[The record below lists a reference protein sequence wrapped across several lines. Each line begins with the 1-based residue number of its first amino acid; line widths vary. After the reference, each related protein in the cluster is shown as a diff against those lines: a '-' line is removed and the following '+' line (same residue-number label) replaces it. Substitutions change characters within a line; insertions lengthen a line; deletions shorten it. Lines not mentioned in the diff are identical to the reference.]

1 MITEKGDHLKELGV
15 LITSDAVQENGFLLL
30 ANAALLRRDLVPQP
44 LPFSYGYAIFL
55 GGLKLALDFVNLAP
69 GLVEVLVVALPLA
82 ATPLLADAASV
93 RAQIIADVVITALP
107 LLSAGFGFPLLVH
120 LCKLLLNGL
129 MNLLA
134 RLFLPFVLRHGLV
147 DLVDS
152 EPDIPVVQR

>member
-69 GLVEVLVVALPLA
+69 GLVEVFVVALPLA

-107 LLSAGFGFPLLVH
+107 LLFFGFPLLVH

-134 RLFLPFVLRHGLV
+134 RLFLPFILRHGLV